1 MSDATN
7 RLPPRIPLSH
17 APDTGWAW
25 ATIEQLAPPRFAL
38 IGAAA
43 MIVLAFGMAL
53 LGSVA
58 DFGSYRMAES
68 PIVESRLINIVN
80 ARDFTATVTDA
91 TDGSLIKVAK
101 ANQEE
106 GFVWGAVNGLSY
118 GRKLGKAPLDAPYE
132 LARRADGR
140 LTLTD
145 PTTGQKVFL
154 DSFGPGNAVAFARLL
169 ERKEAAR

>member
-1 MSDATN
+1 MSDAAD
-7 RLPPRIPLSH
+7 RLPPRIPLTH
-17 APDTGWAW
+17 APDTGWAM
-25 ATIEQLAPPRFAL
+25 ATIEQLAPPRVAL
-38 IGAAA
+38 IGAGV
-43 MIVLAFGMAL
+43 MIALAFGAAL

-58 DFGSYRMAES
+58 DVGSYRMADS

-80 ARDFTATVTDA
+80 SRDFTATVTDA

-101 ANQEE
+101 ANAEE

-118 GRKLGKAPLDAPYE
+118 GRKHAKAPLDAPYE
-132 LARRADGR
+132 LSRRADGR

-154 DSFGPGNAVAFARLL
+154 DSFGPVNAVAFARLL
-169 ERKEAAR
+169 ERPGAAR

>member
-1 MSDATN
+1 MSDAADHFPKN
-7 RLPPRIPLSH
+7 LL
-17 APDTGWAW
+17 APVREAGWGR
-25 ATIEQLAPPRFAL
+25 ATVAELAPPRIAL
-38 IGAAA
+38 IGAGV
-43 MIVLAFGMAL
+43 MIVLAFAAAI
-53 LGSVA
+53 VA
-58 DFGSYRMAES
+58 RVTDVGSYRMADS
-68 PIVESRLINIVN
+68 PIVDSRLINIVN

-101 ANQEE
+101 ANAEE

-118 GRKLGKAPLDAPYE
+118 GRKLAKAQLDAPYE

-169 ERKEAAR
+169 DRNEAAR